1 MLVAYLIL
9 ILLGC
14 KKEVFLNDA
23 INQTNSTLQVQ
34 SAPSVEN
41 LGKPFV
47 TTNINYKIDPLN
59 PNNASLFVYHANSK
73 NGYELV
79 MIDNGKTDGQTP
91 LKAFRFITVNLD
103 DNTFKTV
110 VIKDKN
116 TGAEITNSVG
126 RIVRYVFGSNKKLYI
141 ATEGSFGGGGH
152 IIEYDYFTQ
161 TALDLGKPF
170 KNGNRY
176 LDIYSLNVAT
186 DGTLCGGSFG
196 GSGDV
201 MTFRYNYDL
210 KFDVDV
216 ATLDNTS
223 RYVSYISGDEKYTYA
238 SCGENDWKLYAINR
252 ITKQKKVLLQ
262 VNGSDNRIEL
272 MTRTDAAYAKLINT
286 HYLLQ
291 NNIIKSLG
299 AYNRPQT
306 EQMVYSIYQGGNI
319 SLPKVNFSSYNKTL
333 TYTLPNGKTASLVIN
348 TAETDSYPTGASLWS
363 NNQLFVASGNHS
375 LFGSYNNGWQ
385 ILGTTG
391 IDISSITTGQNGSS
405 ILIGGYPKGKLL
417 AYKYTQPWTLN
428 LTDNID
434 PFVSNTTM
442 TNPQAMGMLQDADI
456 TGNHGPITLTQMVT
470 TKTGFVVAAGD
481 NDRIT
486 STSGRQLAISS
497 YKAGVI
503 ANSGFAGLSNYQ
515 FASMCLSN
523 DSTLVYIAAYAING
537 GSAMIFVYNPA
548 NNSIIKNIVFK
559 GTNAGK
565 IISLNANTIAGCY
578 DDVSYLLDVATGA
591 IIWQQT
597 LGAGQ
602 RIYGIV
608 KASNSSFLISHLY
621 LQATHFK
628 VAKINFNISTTIT
641 SSNTFIAEFD
651 DADFDESTKPTNLL
665 VAPNSDL
672 YITGLRAAYRIKGLG
687 QF

>member
-1 MLVAYLIL
+1 
-9 ILLGC
+9 
-14 KKEVFLNDA
+14 
-23 INQTNSTLQVQ
+23 
-34 SAPSVEN
+34 
-41 LGKPFV
+41 
-47 TTNINYKIDPLN
+47 
-59 PNNASLFVYHANSK
+59 
-73 NGYELV
+73 
-79 MIDNGKTDGQTP
+79 
-91 LKAFRFITVNLD
+91 
-103 DNTFKTV
+103 
-110 VIKDKN
+110 
-116 TGAEITNSVG
+116 
-126 RIVRYVFGSNKKLYI
+126 
-141 ATEGSFGGGGH
+141 
-152 IIEYDYFTQ
+152 
-161 TALDLGKPF
+161 
-170 KNGNRY
+170 
-176 LDIYSLNVAT
+176 
-186 DGTLCGGSFG
+186 
-196 GSGDV
+196 
-201 MTFRYNYDL
+201 
-210 KFDVDV
+210 
-216 ATLDNTS
+216 
-223 RYVSYISGDEKYTYA
+223 
-238 SCGENDWKLYAINR
+238 
-252 ITKQKKVLLQ
+252 
-262 VNGSDNRIEL
+262 
-272 MTRTDAAYAKLINT
+272 
-286 HYLLQ
+286 
-291 NNIIKSLG
+291 
-299 AYNRPQT
+299 
-306 EQMVYSIYQGGNI
+306 
-319 SLPKVNFSSYNKTL
+319 
-333 TYTLPNGKTASLVIN
+333 
-348 TAETDSYPTGASLWS
+348 
-363 NNQLFVASGNHS
+363 
-375 LFGSYNNGWQ
+375 
-385 ILGTTG
+385 
-391 IDISSITTGQNGSS
+391 
-405 ILIGGYPKGKLL
+405 
-417 AYKYTQPWTLN
+417 
-428 LTDNID
+428 
-434 PFVSNTTM
+434 
-442 TNPQAMGMLQDADI
+442 
-456 TGNHGPITLTQMVT
+456 MVT

-591 IIWQQT
+591 IIWQQI

-608 KASNSSFLISHLY
+608 KASNSSFLINHLY